1 VLSRPFVTLALAI
14 FAATMGIGVV
24 APVLPVHARSLGAT
38 GPQIALTFS
47 AFAITQLLVSPFAG
61 RLGDRG
67 GRKPLILLGLA
78 TYLIAA
84 IGWLLTTEIWVAIGM
99 RALSGVGSALVF
111 SLATAYIGD
120 LTPEGHEGRY
130 MGVFGLFDFLGFG
143 MGPLVSGILRDRY
156 GFDAVFIFMAILMV
170 LAIMTISALL
180 PSRVTAGGG
189 REGDGD
195 APRGAAPWSV
205 VLRHPIVQGVFA
217 VHVGYSLAF
226 GAGFSFLA
234 VYLEEEIAATATM
247 VGVVLASQ
255 ELVGGLLQP
264 VMGRVADRLNRR
276 LLIIIG
282 VVMVAAGYAAFA
294 LTTQYLLL
302 AAAFALGA
310 GLGSAVQGVAS
321 RALMVEVGRDL
332 GMATVMAVN
341 SMGFAIGVLV
351 GSLGGGVLADA
362 AGTRS
367 VFIGA
372 AVALLASAA
381 LFAVRTARYDL
392 SSGGAGRAARVAAS
406 DG

>member
-1 VLSRPFVTLALAI
+1 
-14 FAATMGIGVV
+14 
-24 APVLPVHARSLGAT
+24 
-38 GPQIALTFS
+38 
-47 AFAITQLLVSPFAG
+47 
-61 RLGDRG
+61 
-67 GRKPLILLGLA
+67 
-78 TYLIAA
+78 
-84 IGWLLTTEIWVAIGM
+84 
-99 RALSGVGSALVF
+99 
-111 SLATAYIGD
+111 
-120 LTPEGHEGRY
+120 
-130 MGVFGLFDFLGFG
+130 
-143 MGPLVSGILRDRY
+143 
-156 GFDAVFIFMAILMV
+156 
-170 LAIMTISALL
+170 
-180 PSRVTAGGG
+180 
-189 REGDGD
+189 
-195 APRGAAPWSV
+195 
-205 VLRHPIVQGVFA
+205 
-217 VHVGYSLAF
+217 
-226 GAGFSFLA
+226 
-234 VYLEEEIAATATM
+234 M

>member
-1 VLSRPFVTLALAI
+1 MLSRPFVTLALAI

-47 AFAITQLLVSPFAG
+47 AFAITQLIVSPFAG

-111 SLATAYIGD
+111 SLATACIGD
-120 LTPEGHEGRY
+120 LTPEGQEGRY

-156 GFDAVFIFMAILMV
+156 GFDAVFIFMALLMV
-170 LAIMTISALL
+170 ISIVTIGALL
-180 PSRVTAGGG
+180 PSRVTAGGE
-189 REGDGD
+189 RDDDGEPV
-195 APRGAAPWSV
+195 PRGAAPWSV

-264 VMGRVADRLNRR
+264 VMGRLADRLNRR
-276 LLIIIG
+276 LLIVIG

-294 LTTQYLLL
+294 LTTNYLLL
-302 AAAFALGA
+302 ATAFALGA

-321 RALMVEVGRDL
+321 RALMVEIGRDL

-381 LFAVRTARYDL
+381 LFAARTARYDL
-392 SSGGAGRAARVAAS
+392 SGGRVGAL
-406 DG
+406 